1 MGDKVCVVLHG
12 GNLNLINLV
21 FEGPW
26 QFLPSETRGQH
37 GMLVF
42 GDSSRLRCVGRSLG
56 NDTVKDLILLVLIV
70 TAELS
75 DLGRFQTTF
84 PPGFLIMENF

>member
-1 MGDKVCVVLHG
+1 
-12 GNLNLINLV
+12 
-21 FEGPW
+21 
-26 QFLPSETRGQH
+26 
-37 GMLVF
+37 MLVF